1 MQECYL
7 LFIDNTYTICLSNF
21 QVYLNHF
28 WHKEMKF
35 HFSIMRIYFKK
46 ALVLRERVALIQ
58 TNYLARWKTDI
69 YIGDVMNDIRQGK
82 YLCIILRSSQIIT
95 TYTLFYIQKKTF
107 LPSHF
112 FYPFRKKKPFQNYY
126 GAPILS
132 SKGFLKKDKTCA
144 AIFQP
149 HNNGHFLCIA
159 VAQKNF
165 IIKLQNNMMNERD

>member
-28 WHKEMKF
+28 WHKEIK
-35 HFSIMRIYFKK
+35 
-46 ALVLRERVALIQ
+46 RVALIQ